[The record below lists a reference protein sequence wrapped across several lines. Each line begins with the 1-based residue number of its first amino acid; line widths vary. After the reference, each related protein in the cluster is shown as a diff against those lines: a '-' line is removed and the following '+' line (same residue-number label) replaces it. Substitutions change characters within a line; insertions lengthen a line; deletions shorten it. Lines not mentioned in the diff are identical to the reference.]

1 MFWAFFYFSLVL
13 FCIFLQERVQ
23 KKYIFALY
31 EIVVV
36 NSEQDSSVFVGTD
49 GNSEFVEVRI
59 L

>member
-1 MFWAFFYFSLVL
+1 MGFFDFSLVL
-13 FCIFLQERVQ
+13 LCIFLQERVQ
-23 KKYIFALY
+23 KKYILTLY

-36 NSEQDSSVFVGTD
+36 NCKQDSSVFVGAD